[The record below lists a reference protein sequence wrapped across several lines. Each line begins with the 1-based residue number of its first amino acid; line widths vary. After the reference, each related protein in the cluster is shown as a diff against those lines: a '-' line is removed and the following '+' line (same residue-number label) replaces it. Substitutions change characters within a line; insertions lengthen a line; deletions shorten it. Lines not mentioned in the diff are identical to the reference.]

1 MLRPRR
7 WVPALAAAA
16 LFAAAAAADAYLTE
30 RTGSVLP
37 SRVRKERG
45 ALVGNL
51 LGQFRTVA
59 ANWLWMKAD
68 VYHHEY
74 IEKDP
79 HWTRNLDILPLM
91 RMVTWLDP
99 HFTQAYASAAWMLA
113 LYNARP
119 GQARAFLQEGL
130 RYNPQSPDLHQ
141 TMAIIAWRCDGNPRA
156 ALYHLRKARD
166 FTKDAFERRSL
177 ERSIASIEYQLAHG
191 LKNPTLGSLSPERQ
205 LRRNRAGQRD

>member
-1 MLRPRR
+1 MLKLRR
-7 WVPALAAAA
+7 WLPALTAAA
-16 LFAAAAAADAYLTE
+16 LLAGAAAADAYLTD
-30 RTGSVLP
+30 RTGRVLP
-37 SRVRKERG
+37 SRVRQEKG

-51 LGQFRTVA
+51 LGQFRAVA
-59 ANWLWMKAD
+59 ANMLWMKAD
-68 VYHHEY
+68 VYHHEF
-74 IEKDP
+74 IEHNP
-79 HWTRNLDILPLM
+79 HWTKNTDILPLM

-130 RYNPQSPDLHQ
+130 RYNPQSADLHQ

-166 FTKDAFERRSL
+166 YTKDAFERRSL

-191 LKNPTLGSLSPERQ
+191 LKNPTLGSLSPEKQ
-205 LRRNRAGQRD
+205 LQQKRSRPRD